1 MDVNKVRVEEDQ
13 DLVDR
18 ILAGD
23 REAFRVL
30 VEKHHERVFRLVRGI
45 VGDWHRTE
53 DVCQEVFVLVYR
65 KLSSFRR
72 DSKLSTWIYRVAVNA
87 AIRARRRW
95 APRLP
100 DPGTVHLREG
110 NEDPNP
116 SFEGEEVVK
125 KLLAPLPAK
134 LRAIVLLREE
144 VGLGYDEIARVLGC
158 SRGAVEQ
165 RLHRAM
171 EALREIWKGRGGE
184 P

>member
-1 MDVNKVRVEEDQ
+1 MRVEEDQ

-23 REAFRVL
+23 GSAFSVL
-30 VEKHHERVFRLVRGI
+30 VERHHERVFRLVRGI
-45 VGDWHRTE
+45 VGDWHRSE

-87 AIRARRRW
+87 AIRSRKRW
-95 APRLP
+95 APRVL
-100 DPGTVHLREG
+100 DPRSLSTRDSA
-110 NEDPNP
+110 EDPSP
-116 SFEGEEVVK
+116 SFEADEVVK

-171 EALREIWKGRGGE
+171 EALRGIWKGRGEME